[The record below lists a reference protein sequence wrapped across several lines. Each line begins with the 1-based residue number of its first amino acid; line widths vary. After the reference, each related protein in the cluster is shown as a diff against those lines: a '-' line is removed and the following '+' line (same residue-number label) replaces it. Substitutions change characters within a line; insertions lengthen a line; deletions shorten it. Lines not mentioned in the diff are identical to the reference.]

1 MGADYSAANACID
14 AGVRA
19 ANQCCQPPSSNN
31 PKEIVEFD
39 EDSVII
45 YDIVGCRVHSD
56 TRARY
61 VSRYVFLLPGRLI
74 HSNKTKNV
82 KIGFTAAIE
91 DYSQR
96 RGGLDI
102 SYHTQIELLDS
113 KCLRIW
119 NRTDNEADDDEDFTS
134 PRSVSVK
141 KTTSIV
147 EDFGCESPGTP
158 ASSTRSTSKRSIV
171 TMTESLDLADGPED
185 EYNAY
190 TDEDVFKGIRRKD
203 LPSCIIMKFQTED
216 DMSPW
221 VTLLEIEKNK
231 INFPRHL
238 FDPPVDE
245 LFIESFEI
253 AIVEIFELN
262 ARNNPLKSFI
272 FECRMSNGPGVIFK
286 YLYDLFFSL
295 VEYTDDVV
303 DAAISFAS
311 FLDIVVSDAATG

>member
-1 MGADYSAANACID
+1 MGSDYSANACID

-19 ANQCCQPPSSNN
+19 ANQCCQPTTSNTTN
-31 PKEIVEFD
+31 DIVEFD

-56 TRARY
+56 TRPR
-61 VSRYVFLLPGRLI
+61 SRYVFLLPGRLI
-74 HSNKTKNV
+74 HSSKTKNV
-82 KIGFTAAIE
+82 KVGFAAAIE

-96 RGGLDI
+96 GGGLDI
-102 SYHTQIELLDS
+102 SYRTQIELLDS
-113 KCLRIW
+113 KCLRVW
-119 NRTDNEADDDEDFTS
+119 NRIANEEDDDDDVVS
-134 PRSVSVK
+134 PRSYSTK
-141 KTTSIV
+141 KTSII
-147 EDFGCESPGTP
+147 EEFGYDESPGTSAKISP
-158 ASSTRSTSKRSIV
+158 SKRS
-171 TMTESLDLADGPED
+171 MTESLDLADGPGD

-190 TDEDVFKGIRRKD
+190 SDEDVFKGIRRKE

-245 LFIESFEI
+245 LFIEAFEI
-253 AIVEIFELN
+253 AILEIFELN

-311 FLDIVVSDAATG
+311 FLDIVVSDASTG

>member
-1 MGADYSAANACID
+1 MGSDYSANACID

-19 ANQCCQPPSSNN
+19 ANQCCQPPTSNTTN
-31 PKEIVEFD
+31 DIVEFD

-56 TRARY
+56 TRPR
-61 VSRYVFLLPGRLI
+61 SRYVFLLPGRLI
-74 HSNKTKNV
+74 HSSKTKNV

-96 RGGLDI
+96 GGGLDI
-102 SYHTQIELLDS
+102 SYRTQIELLDS
-113 KCLRIW
+113 KCLRVW
-119 NRTDNEADDDEDFTS
+119 NRIDNEVDDDEDFTS
-134 PRSVSVK
+134 PRSSSAK
-141 KTTSIV
+141 KTASI

-158 ASSTRSTSKRSIV
+158 SSSTRSSSKRSMV

-185 EYNAY
+185 EYN
-190 TDEDVFKGIRRKD
+190 TSSDEDVFKGIRRKE

-245 LFIESFEI
+245 LFIEAFEI

-295 VEYTDDVV
+295 VESTDDLV
-303 DAAISFAS
+303 DAAISFSS
-311 FLDIVVSDAATG
+311 FLDIVVSDASTG